1 MTADG
6 RIPTVQSGKADI
18 ISFTLTQT
26 PEREEQIDFSTPTM
40 NTYQGVA
47 VLKSSSIKSIDE
59 LGDKTLSAQKGALGA
74 TVAAQAYPNATLQQY
89 DTAVATR
96 LAVEQGQADAIVD
109 SISVLAYAI
118 GHGSDKLRVVP
129 GVVGA
134 ELQSYGLGI
143 EKGNSTLKK
152 KVDAFLKQFHAK
164 GEGKALY
171 KKWFGSDAPDDVF
184 KGLED

>member
-1 MTADG
+1 M
-6 RIPTVQSGKADI
+6 
-18 ISFTLTQT
+18 
-26 PEREEQIDFSTPTM
+26 
-40 NTYQGVA
+40 
-47 VLKSSSIKSIDE
+47 
-59 LGDKTLSAQKGALGA
+59 
-74 TVAAQAYPNATLQQY
+74 
-89 DTAVATR
+89 
-96 LAVEQGQADAIVD
+96 
-109 SISVLAYAI
+109 
-118 GHGSDKLRVVP
+118 
-129 GVVGA
+129 VGA